1 MSTAPNFNLDRVGGA
16 KVTSPLPVSI
26 SSGGGGAATIADGA
40 DVTQG
45 ALADAA
51 VTTDANGTLSGKLR
65 GLVKI
70 LADIWD
76 LVNHRIKVDGSG
88 VTQPVSGT
96 FWQATQS
103 VSATSLPLPANAA
116 QETGGNL
123 AYLALLQQ
131 RVAYSQMA
139 QFAAAQQ
146 PGAGFVPTPEIPA
159 FLGSY

>member
-1 MSTAPNFNLDRVGGA
+1 VSVENANIDRIGGVQQVGDTLKVNVTA
-16 KVTSPLPVSI
+16 
-26 SSGGGGAATIADGA
+26 GGGGAVTIADGA

-76 LVNHRIKVDGSG
+76 SVNHRIKVDGSG
-88 VTQPVSGT
+88 VTQPI
-96 FWQATQS
+96 
-103 VSATSLPLPANAA
+103 SASSLPLPTGAA

-131 RVAYSQMA
+131 RVAYSQAA

>member
-1 MSTAPNFNLDRVGGA
+1 MSVENANIDRIGGVQQVGDTLKVNVTA
-16 KVTSPLPVSI
+16 
-26 SSGGGGAATIADGA
+26 GGGGAVTIADGA

-88 VTQPVSGT
+88 VTQPI
-96 FWQATQS
+96 
-103 VSATSLPLPANAA
+103 SASSLPLPTGAA

-131 RVAYSQMA
+131 RVAYSRVA

-146 PGAGFVPTPEIPA
+146 PGAGFVPAPEIPE

>member
-88 VTQPVSGT
+88 VTQPI
-96 FWQATQS
+96 
-103 VSATSLPLPANAA
+103 SASSMPLPTGAA

-131 RVAYSQMA
+131 RVAYSRVA

-146 PGAGFVPTPEIPA
+146 PGAGFVPAPEIPE